1 MSKIIVYI
9 CIPDCLLKKAIAPK
23 KAYIWQLLEF
33 YDENSSDYLYIYN
46 GSLIDSKTTIE
57 QNNVADGDV
66 LLAVKKQ
73 NNDTNF
79 NIKVSLQIKKLV
91 KDQSF
96 EGKLR
101 LLTNQKIKMERSRI
115 MDLKHLRIERYRKLF
130 IKKTKDLLQN
140 QNDQIGDQFDLNT
153 NYQPSI
159 EPSEEAMPI
168 LW

>member
-1 MSKIIVYI
+1 M
-9 CIPDCLLKKAIAPK
+9 
-23 KAYIWQLLEF
+23 
-33 YDENSSDYLYIYN
+33 
-46 GSLIDSKTTIE
+46 IDDKTTIE
-57 QNNVADGDV
+57 QNKIADGDV
-66 LLAVKKQ
+66 LLAIKKQ

-101 LLTNQKIKMERSRI
+101 LLTNPKIQMERSRI
-115 MDLKHLRIERYRKLF
+115 MDLKHLKIERYRKLF
-130 IKKTKDLLQN
+130 IKKTKDLFQN
-140 QNDQIGDQFDLNT
+140 QNDQIEDQFDLNT